1 MECKA
6 FHTFLGNHKGDFR
19 RMLGKGKA
27 FSVAKNPDKLLSVVV
42 SVVQLGNIL
51 MGGHPTKSKEYKE
64 KRIKEI
70 SEEFKIPTE
79 DVRKLLSRTEPVYTK

>member
-1 MECKA
+1 MNKLSTEKDLMKFA
-6 FHTFLGNHKGDFR
+6 KKSFKWV
-19 RMLGKGKA
+19 K
-27 FSVAKNPDKLLSVVV
+27 KNPDKLLSVVV

-79 DVRKLLSRTEPVYTK
+79 DVRKLLSQIEPVYTHERSE

>member
-1 MECKA
+1 
-6 FHTFLGNHKGDFR
+6 
-19 RMLGKGKA
+19 MLGKGKD

-51 MGGHPTKSKEYKE
+51 MGGHPTKFKEYKE

-79 DVRKLLSRTEPVYTK
+79 DVKKLLSQIGPIYSK